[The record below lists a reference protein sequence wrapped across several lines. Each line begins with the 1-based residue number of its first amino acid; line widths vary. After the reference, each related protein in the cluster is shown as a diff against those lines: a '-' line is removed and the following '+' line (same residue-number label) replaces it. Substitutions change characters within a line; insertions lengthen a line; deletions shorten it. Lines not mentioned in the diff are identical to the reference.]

1 MRHNKLWRDFWPK
14 HLSFILRLLAF
25 RVQREE
31 KRGCVDL
38 ASPVAPAASPEAQ
51 APENQALPVRQRR
64 GAPSTAAAA
73 AARRGGPV
81 R

>member
-14 HLSFILRLLAF
+14 HLSSFILRLLAF

-31 KRGCVDL
+31 RRGCVDL

-64 GAPSTAAAA
+64 GAPSTAAA
-73 AARRGGPV
+73 RRRGPV